1 MLQIKTD
8 RSAKKRS
15 SETVA
20 DLPSVTVVVPTYNRA
35 QVIVEAVESALQQTL
50 APLEVIVV
58 DDGSTDGTCERLAP
72 FMDRI
77 MYLYQPNQGVSAA
90 RNAGIRA
97 AKGEFIAFLDSD
109 DVWHPRKLEL
119 QLQYLRDHPGTSL
132 VGSLWFA
139 EVPRQW
145 PRLSDL
151 VPVRAQN
158 LALDDVVLRT
168 PFPTSSVVVRK
179 RCLDE
184 VGLFD
189 TGLRNAEDRDLY
201 IRVCSRFSAVKLEAV
216 LVWGPSDGEHLSMGL
231 GASEESTRKMLQGV
245 FKQIDALQG
254 RSLMMRRA
262 LSQVAL
268 EASYMYE
275 ANGHHWRALGKV
287 LQSFVL
293 WPLPFSRGDS
303 PRFLRTRTLMV
314 ILMRMLRLKRSDG
327 R

>member
-1 MLQIKTD
+1 
-8 RSAKKRS
+8 
-15 SETVA
+15 
-20 DLPSVTVVVPTYNRA
+20 
-35 QVIVEAVESALQQTL
+35 
-50 APLEVIVV
+50 LEVIVV
-58 DDGSTDGTCERLAP
+58 DDGSTDGTRERLAP
-72 FMDRI
+72 LLDRI
-77 MYLYQPNQGVSAA
+77 VYLYQPNQGVSAA

-109 DVWHPRKLEL
+109 DVWHARKLEL
-119 QLQYLRDHPGTSL
+119 QLRYLREHPGTSL

-151 VPVRAQN
+151 VPVRARN

-184 VGLFD
+184 VGFFD

-216 LVWGPSDGEHLSMGL
+216 LVWRPEDGDQLSMGL
-231 GASEESTRKMLQGV
+231 GASEEATREMLHGV
-245 FKQIDALQG
+245 FQQIDALRG
-254 RSLMMRRA
+254 RPLLRRQA

-275 ANGHHWRALGKV
+275 AKGRHWRALGKV
-287 LQSFVL
+287 IHSLML

-314 ILMRMLRLKRSDG
+314 ILMRILRLKRCHG
-327 R
+327 H